1 MINTGNMRPVGL
13 WRAISPGITTFGFDW
28 GPVKVERIAHF
39 EPRKGREAF
48 ILRVNDLEIYVSKTG
63 RSVRVFRDGK
73 ELK

>member
-1 MINTGNMRPVGL
+1 MIPADMKPLGY
-13 WRAISPGITTFGFDW
+13 WRVAHPGITTFGFDW
-28 GPVKVERIAHF
+28 GPVEVERVAHF

-48 ILRVNDLEIYVSKTG
+48 VVRVNDLDICVSKTG